1 MNADSYVIKGPE
13 PLWLQ
18 SVKQNTFVHNYAHLD
33 VLSITVQTWESRNNI
48 TMIIIR
54 VFQKGAWL
62 FLLPDTTEILD
73 FILTPTGVDAASRA
87 SKSLMLWTLFIVWW
101 FVNIVNLAKF
111 LLVIGYYWW
120 HFTVR
125 FILLTLVNVCYH
137 VLWCFT
143 ECVNI
148 G

>member
-18 SVKQNTFVHNYAHLD
+18 SVTQNTFFHNYAHLD

-62 FLLPDTTEILD
+62 LLLPDTTEILD
-73 FILTPTGVDAASRA
+73 FILTSTGVDAASRA

-101 FVNIVNLAKF
+101 FVNIVNLATF
-111 LLVIGYYWW
+111 LLVIGYYYWW

-125 FILLTLVNVCYH
+125 FILLTLVNAFVIMYYD
-137 VLWCFT
+137 VLQN
-143 ECVNI
+143 VLI
-148 G
+148 